1 MKIKKHYLCILSI
14 FIMMMASAAV
24 SAAQPESVNLAEGKQ
39 IISNNLPDSPFSLSN
54 LTDGDTSTMSEWIC
68 TGEGKGLGLYAAVD
82 LGDEYNITSVQLY
95 GRQDQDGMAEARYGF
110 EIQFSNTPDFESYES
125 VNGPSERN
133 DTLFP
138 PKGSFSAEANL
149 TKQYRYVR
157 LIRTQAT
164 PNLWLYY
171 NDLKVMG
178 YGDVYEKDYT
188 LVSEG
193 KKAVTD
199 KNYPGC
205 TGELALN
212 DKIDNSNRWL
222 YYGNEDYHYMIV
234 DLEKPYNIGYLEVEK
249 CTKGYDTFYEN
260 TYVYGCNE
268 YNTEDFYDADGNG
281 IKILDE
287 TKYKVLARIGK
298 NPPTV
303 NKIECDDSEAF
314 RYLIYRRIQKSDTEL
329 GGFRAYV
336 VNPKVVSYTADSEKI
351 VLKFS
356 ADMDSET
363 LTAGNIELVVDGK
376 AAAYTGRCIDN
387 RKYEMLFDGE
397 IFDSDVEVKI
407 KSGVKGKNGSAALER
422 TAVSYT
428 ASEKMTVSDFGFY
441 DSDADDAQNITEP
454 STMTYARAELC
465 NNSAVSKQVVYLVVA
480 AYDSNNTIA
489 EMKSVRR
496 EIQPTENAKISVSV
510 DTENVDDLKQV
521 KAYLWRDCRIM
532 ADCVPSIKCEKQN

>member
-14 FIMMMASAAV
+14 FIMMMTCAAA
-24 SAAQPESVNLAEGKQ
+24 SAAQPESVNLAEGKS
-39 IISNNLPDSPFSLSN
+39 IMSNNLPDSPFPISN
-54 LTDGDTSTMSEWIC
+54 LTDGDTSTMSEWVC
-68 TGEGKGLGLYAAVD
+68 TGTGKGLGLYAAID

-95 GRQDQDGMAEARYGF
+95 GRQDQGGMAEARYGF
-110 EIQFSNTPDFESYES
+110 AIQFSDSPDFENYET
-125 VNGPSERN
+125 VNGPSERD
-133 DTLFP
+133 DTIFP
-138 PKGSFSAEANL
+138 SKGSFSSEVNL

-171 NDLKVMG
+171 NELKVMG

-188 LVSEG
+188 LVSED
-193 KKAVTD
+193 KTAVTD

-205 TGELALN
+205 TGDLALN
-212 DKIDNSNRWL
+212 NKIDGSNRWL

-234 DLEKPYNIGYLEVEK
+234 DLEKPYNIGYIEVEK
-249 CTKGYDTFYEN
+249 CTKNYDTFYEN
-260 TYVYGCNE
+260 TYIYGCNE

-287 TKYKVLARIGK
+287 AKYKILARIGK
-298 NPPTV
+298 NPPAV

-356 ADMDSET
+356 ADMDPET
-363 LTAGNIELVVDGK
+363 LTSDNIELIVDGK
-376 AAAYTGRCIDN
+376 TASYTGQYIGG

-397 IFDSDVEVKI
+397 IFDSEVEVKI
-407 KSGVKGKNGSAALER
+407 KSGAKGINGSAALEK

-441 DSDADDAQNITEP
+441 NSDADDAQKITEP
-454 STMTYARAELC
+454 AEVTYAKAALS
-465 NNSAVSKQVVYLVVA
+465 NNSTVSKQIVYLVIA
-480 AYDSNNTIA
+480 AYDSNNTA
-489 EMKSVRR
+489 VVMKSQRK
-496 EIQPTENAKISVSV
+496 EILPMENTELAVSV
-510 DTENVDDLKQV
+510 DTANITDLKQV